1 MVTFAPSNNSQ
12 PVIPVKTKNIKAS
25 SFIRFRR
32 WSRAGYAMFCSLACA
47 VTIGCVAVSIS
58 DKSMQKAIGISKAA
72 SCIDAGE
79 SESPDK
85 LSELMEMEATIH
97 LIQEVTLIE
106 NSSDSAVACH
116 QATYIY
122 FINQYG

>member
-1 MVTFAPSNNSQ
+1 MKS
-12 PVIPVKTKNIKAS
+12 KNAFSTS
-25 SFIRFRR
+25 SLRFRR

-106 NSSDSAVACH
+106 NSSDSAAACH
-116 QATYIY
+116 QVTYIY